1 MIPKVVNHAILDRI
15 AMSAVPPIPNE
26 PPFTV
31 PPQVKSSCKISNVSD
46 NQSITFVANSA
57 EKTVEGDAKVCE

>member
-15 AMSAVPPIPNE
+15 AMSAVPPIANE
-26 PPFTV
+26 PPFAV
-31 PPQVKSSCKISNVSD
+31 PPQVNISCKRSNVID
-46 NQSITFVANSA
+46 NQSITFVAYSA